1 MKTVFEAR
9 LIARDDYSAFEPIYN
24 DFKDRAK
31 EEYKFELEPLDYK
44 GFINAVEKDLIK
56 CIVLFENTVPS
67 AFLIYTT
74 SISEAVELNI
84 IHSYNMENSIEKSRY
99 LIREFLTE
107 TRSERQD
114 KVVCYPMLGSQK
126 ILINE
131 VAQFGFKF
139 IGIVVLRFMMFGTN
153 SKEILEMEDLP
164 PIEEGYELVEWNDEY
179 YGYAV
184 DIVREAFENS
194 ADALFDPRFKT
205 DEGVRDIL
213 TKITGD
219 VYAEFLPKATSV
231 LLYNDEPV
239 GLCFMNLTGGS
250 IANIPI
256 FGIKREHQGKGL
268 AKYLLKKSVKK
279 LIEMADSGEKP
290 ITEVNTTT
298 ETNNFQ
304 ALKMYRHVGFKEDYN
319 YPQSYLPVKNS
330 YKAPLS

>member
-9 LIARDDYSAFEPIYN
+9 LITRDDYSAFEAIYN

-44 GFINAVEKDLIK
+44 GFIDAVEKDLIK

-84 IHSYNMENSIEKSRY
+84 IHSYNMENAIEKSRY
-99 LIREFLTE
+99 LIREFLNE
-107 TRSERQD
+107 TRNERQD

-153 SKEILEMEDLP
+153 SREILEMEDLP
-164 PIEEGYELVEWNDEY
+164 QIEEGYKLVEWNDEY

-231 LLYNDEPV
+231 LLYNEEPV

-268 AKYLLKKSVKK
+268 AKYLLHKSVKK

-319 YPQSYLPVKNS
+319 YPQSYLPVKNT
-330 YKAPLS
+330 YKTSR